1 MIDIVESTTN
11 YLPKNKPRYLMGVG
25 RPVDIF
31 ESVER
36 GIDMFD
42 CVIPTRFGRN
52 GRAFTLD
59 GEINLRNSKYSE
71 DKSPLDINMN
81 CLASKNFSKAIFTI

>member
-1 MIDIVESTTN
+1 
-11 YLPKNKPRYLMGVG
+11 MGVG

-36 GIDMFD
+36 GVDMFD

-52 GRAFTLD
+52 GRAFVKE
-59 GEINLRNSKYSE
+59 GEINLRNAKFAKIKVLLILTVDFNIKGVFSSICSPF
-71 DKSPLDINMN
+71 DK
-81 CLASKNFSKAIFTI
+81 K